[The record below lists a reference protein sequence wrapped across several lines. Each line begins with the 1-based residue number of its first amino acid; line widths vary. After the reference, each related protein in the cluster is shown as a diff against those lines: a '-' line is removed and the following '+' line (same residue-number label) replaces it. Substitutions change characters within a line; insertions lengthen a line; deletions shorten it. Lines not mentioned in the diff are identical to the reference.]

1 MIVPTV
7 VRSPTSKR
15 VVADPRPVPVYER
28 PMRINYFVCLL
39 VIGCGG
45 GTSQAPA
52 PRAAPVAAA
61 SGDTEDCR
69 VLRER
74 VTTASVRLQAL
85 NNGEAT
91 AAHYLA
97 LGDVMDKLAR
107 DLDRPFTDS
116 SVQALAS
123 DYKEAGRAVVTAS
136 HEVAELLE
144 KGEAAVAVIKKPDG
158 VTARLLQQ
166 VQRIAED
173 CKGSSAADCA
183 RVVEAIRGLDA
194 VASTSANVQ
203 TAIGT
208 LGGVTFTTK
217 KLKEHT
223 ADVTVS
229 LGEIRDALATGEQID
244 KDVHAKV
251 TAYERSVGLL
261 RGLNQRGD
269 QLCPAK

>member
-1 MIVPTV
+1 MT
-7 VRSPTSKR
+7 T
-15 VVADPRPVPVYER
+15 A
-28 PMRINYFVCLL
+28 MRIIYFVCLL

-45 GTSQAPA
+45 GTSQAPG
-52 PRAAPVAAA
+52 PRAAPAAAA

-85 NNGEAT
+85 NNGETT

-123 DYKEAGRAVVTAS
+123 DYKEAGRAVVTS
-136 HEVAELLE
+136 THEVAELLA
-144 KGEAAVAVIKKPDG
+144 KGEAAVAQIKKPDG
-158 VTARLLQQ
+158 VTARLVQQ

-173 CKGSSAADCA
+173 CKGNSAADCA
-183 RVVEAIRGLDA
+183 RVVETIRGLDTA
-194 VASTSANVQ
+194 PTSANVQ
-203 TAIGT
+203 TAISA

-223 ADVTVS
+223 ADVTAS
-229 LGEIRDALATGEQID
+229 LGEIHDALATGEQID

-261 RGLNQRGD
+261 KGLNQRGD